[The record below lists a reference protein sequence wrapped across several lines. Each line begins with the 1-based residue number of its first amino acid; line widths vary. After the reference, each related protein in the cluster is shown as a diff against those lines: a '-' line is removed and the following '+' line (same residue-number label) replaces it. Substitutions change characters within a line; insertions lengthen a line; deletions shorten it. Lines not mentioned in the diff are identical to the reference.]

1 MRTQAEI
8 QTRSSHK
15 DDVEAEILEAREPAT
30 DRVDPRFI
38 ERWSPRAFWDQPVP
52 DEDLE
57 AVFEAARW
65 APSSYNEQP
74 WRFVYATSQEDRER
88 FLEAILPGNRA
99 WAQDAPVLVYVVAK
113 TTFEHD
119 GKPNGH
125 AWFDTGAAWMSLAL
139 QARQLGLH
147 THAMGGIEPTKA
159 AEIIDLPDDHEV
171 VCALA
176 IGYRAPLETLPDELA
191 AEETEPSDR
200 QAVETIVHEGR
211 FGQT

>member
-1 MRTQAEI
+1 MQNQAEI
-8 QTRSSHK
+8 RPRDTPK
-15 DDVEAEILEAREPAT
+15 DDIETEILEARTPAT
-30 DRVDPRFI
+30 DRVDPRFV
-38 ERWSPRAFWDQPVP
+38 ERWSPRAFADQPVP
-52 DEDLE
+52 DQDLQ

-74 WRFVYATSQEDRER
+74 WRFVYATRQEDRER

-113 TTFEHD
+113 ITFERN

-125 AWFDTGAAWMSLAL
+125 AWFDTGAAWMSLSL

-147 THAMGGIEPTKA
+147 THAMGGIEPAKA
-159 AEIIDLPDDHEV
+159 AEILELPDDHEV

-176 IGYRAPLETLPDELA
+176 IGYRAPPETLPHELA
-191 AEETEPSDR
+191 EQEVEPSDR
-200 QAVETIVHEGR
+200 KAMEEIVREGS
-211 FGQT
+211 FGGP